1 MGHGGVGGVYTQ
13 CSVYTTVVV
22 EVLRRETYLL
32 CLRLSSSTT
41 HYHRRY

>member
-22 EVLRRETYLL
+22 ANHHPESV
-32 CLRLSSSTT
+32 STSP
-41 HYHRRY
+41 